1 MQKSVLILLAS
12 LVLGTIFG
20 FLDVSSF
27 IADQSLSNITG
38 YGIGAAA
45 VTILGIAGLIR
56 LSWVIAGTVI
66 NGLLIAA
73 FAYFASNGILTG
85 EFTGQTVVATPLLMI
100 ILLPLPFWVSYAQTR
115 HFDYAIV
122 YQSAWNICWRV
133 FGALASLFWV
143 AIYSTA
149 SGIGSDIVD
158 SELMRFVPWLIGGAI
173 AGVVA
178 ILTDRLE
185 PSFISPRSRFIA
197 HLVGPQLLL
206 PLMAMMMLIVFFG
219 TESDSDSQFSI
230 SLTLWAML
238 SWSII
243 ATIIAER
250 NEAERLQ
257 CGYDR
262 LGKIAV
268 IAVLAFGFLTAWL
281 LYGDYQSF
289 GLVPVDVTFIYLTVI
304 GLIYG
309 FAYLWALTGGAAWAQ
324 RLRCINLVM
333 VLPVYC
339 IFALALTDALSPL
352 RVAAQQQVS
361 MALAGD
367 ARFTEHS
374 VKQLM
379 KWGQPGADALKTLRE
394 AVVDKPELGK
404 LLGTL
409 LPEKSKPL
417 SVPEQVITPTQGLK
431 LRDQLIEQAV
441 FVPDN
446 EEIQQITRNAFTLM
460 PDYLFQNYASLCA
473 VTEANTGC
481 TIYLADFLPQA
492 TGKVI
497 LIDSGKADPLRFQAL
512 QVNGTNSASLQ
523 TFVHGDITDEDKGG
537 AMVAVAGCGVNAM
550 QFGKALVLALD
561 GFDKKKACQL

>member
-1 MQKSVLILLAS
+1 MQKPVFILIAS

-27 IADQSLSNITG
+27 IADQGLSNITG

-56 LSWVIAGTVI
+56 LSWVIAGAVI

-158 SELMRFVPWLIGGAI
+158 PELMRFFPWLIGGAI

-185 PSFISPRSRFIA
+185 PSFISPRPRFIA
-197 HLVGPQLLL
+197 HLIGPQLLL
-206 PLMAMMMLIVFFG
+206 PLMAMMMLIVFFS
-219 TESDSDSQFSI
+219 TEAVNDSQFSI

-257 CGYDR
+257 GGYDR

-537 AMVAVAGCGVNAM
+537 AMVAVAGCDVNAM

>member
-1 MQKSVLILLAS
+1 MQKPVFILIAS

-27 IADQSLSNITG
+27 IADKGLSNITG

-56 LSWVIAGTVI
+56 LSWVIAGAVI

-158 SELMRFVPWLIGGAI
+158 PELMRFFPWLIGGAI

-185 PSFISPRSRFIA
+185 PSFISPRPRFIA
-197 HLVGPQLLL
+197 HLIGPQLLL
-206 PLMAMMMLIVFFG
+206 PLMAMMMLIVFFS
-219 TESDSDSQFSI
+219 TEAVNDSQFSI

-257 CGYDR
+257 GGYDR

-537 AMVAVAGCGVNAM
+537 AMVAVAGCDVNAM

>member
-1 MQKSVLILLAS
+1 MQKPVFILIAS

-27 IADQSLSNITG
+27 IADQGLSNITG
-38 YGIGAAA
+38 YGIGVAA

-56 LSWVIAGTVI
+56 LSWVIAGAVI

-158 SELMRFVPWLIGGAI
+158 PELMRFFPWLIGGAI

-197 HLVGPQLLL
+197 HLIGPQLLL
-206 PLMAMMMLIVFFG
+206 PLMAMMMLIVFFS
-219 TESDSDSQFSI
+219 TEAVNDSQFSI

-257 CGYDR
+257 GGYDR

-537 AMVAVAGCGVNAM
+537 AMVAVAGCDVNAM

>member
-1 MQKSVLILLAS
+1 MQKSVLILIAS

-27 IADQSLSNITG
+27 IADQGLSNITG

-45 VTILGIAGLIR
+45 VTILGIAGLIH
-56 LSWVIAGTVI
+56 LPWVIAGAVL

-85 EFTGQTVVATPLLMI
+85 EFSGQTVVATPLLMI

-115 HFDYAIV
+115 HFDYTIV

-158 SELMRFVPWLIGGAI
+158 PELMRFFPWLIGGAI

-197 HLVGPQLLL
+197 HMVGPQLLL

-219 TESDSDSQFSI
+219 TESDNDSQFSI

-257 CGYDR
+257 GGYDR

>member
-1 MQKSVLILLAS
+1 MQKPFFILIAS

-27 IADQSLSNITG
+27 IADQGLSNITG
-38 YGIGAAA
+38 YSIGAAA

-56 LSWVIAGTVI
+56 LSWVIAGAVL

-158 SELMRFVPWLIGGAI
+158 PELMRFFPWLIGGAI

-197 HLVGPQLLL
+197 HLIGPQLLL
-206 PLMAMMMLIVFFG
+206 PLMAMMMLIVFFS
-219 TESDSDSQFSI
+219 TEAVNDSQFSI

-257 CGYDR
+257 GGYDWF
-262 LGKIAV
+262 GKIAV
-268 IAVLAFGFLTAWL
+268 LAVLAFGFLTAWL

-289 GLVPVDVTFIYLTVI
+289 GLVPVDVTFIYLTAI

-309 FAYLWALTGGAAWAQ
+309 FAYLWSLTGGTSWAQ

-367 ARFTEHS
+367 ARFTENS

-446 EEIQQITRNAFTLM
+446 KEIQQITRNAFTLM

-537 AMVAVAGCGVNAM
+537 AMVAVAGCDVNAM
-550 QFGKALVLALD
+550 QFGKALVLVLD

>member
-1 MQKSVLILLAS
+1 MQKSVLILIAS

-27 IADQSLSNITG
+27 IADQGLSNITG

-45 VTILGIAGLIR
+45 VTILGIAGFIR
-56 LSWVIAGTVI
+56 LSWVIAGAVL

-115 HFDYAIV
+115 HFDYTLI

-149 SGIGSDIVD
+149 SGIGTDIAD
-158 SELMRFVPWLIGGAI
+158 PELMRFIPWLIGSAI

-197 HLVGPQLLL
+197 HLVGPQFLL

-250 NEAERLQ
+250 NETERLQ
-257 CGYDR
+257 GGYDK
-262 LGKIAV
+262 LGKIAG
-268 IAVLAFGFLTAWL
+268 IAVLAFGFRTAWL

-304 GLIYG
+304 GLTYG
-309 FAYLWALTGGAAWAQ
+309 FAYLWALTSGPSWAQ

-367 ARFTEHS
+367 ARFTENS

-379 KWGQPGADALKTLRE
+379 KWGQPGAGALKTLRE
-394 AVVDKPELGK
+394 AAVDKPELEK

-417 SVPEQVITPTQGLK
+417 SVPEQVITPAQGLK

-537 AMVAVAGCGVNAM
+537 AMVAVAGCDVNAM

>member
-158 SELMRFVPWLIGGAI
+158 PELMRFVPWLIGGAI

-257 CGYDR
+257 GGYDR

-537 AMVAVAGCGVNAM
+537 AMVAVAGCDVNAM

>member
-1 MQKSVLILLAS
+1 MQKPVLILIAS

-27 IADQSLSNITG
+27 IADQGLSNITG

-56 LSWVIAGTVI
+56 LPWVIAGAI
-66 NGLLIAA
+66 FNGLLVAA

-115 HFDYAIV
+115 HFDYTLI
-122 YQSAWNICWRV
+122 YQSAWSICWRV

-149 SGIGSDIVD
+149 SGIGTDIAD
-158 SELMRFVPWLIGGAI
+158 PELMRFFPWLIGGAI

-219 TESDSDSQFSI
+219 TESDNDSQFSI

-250 NEAERLQ
+250 NETERLQ
-257 CGYDR
+257 GGYDK

-268 IAVLAFGFLTAWL
+268 LALLAFGCRAAWL

-289 GLVPVDVTFIYLTVI
+289 GLVPVDVTFIYLTAI

-367 ARFTEHS
+367 ARFTENS

-537 AMVAVAGCGVNAM
+537 AMVAVAGCDVNAM
-550 QFGKALVLALD
+550 QFGKALVVALD

>member
-1 MQKSVLILLAS
+1 MQKPVFILIAS

-27 IADQSLSNITG
+27 IADQGLSNITG

-56 LSWVIAGTVI
+56 LSWVIAGAVI

-158 SELMRFVPWLIGGAI
+158 PELMRFFPWLIGGAI

-185 PSFISPRSRFIA
+185 PSFISPRPRFIA
-197 HLVGPQLLL
+197 HLIGPQLLL
-206 PLMAMMMLIVFFG
+206 PLMAMIMLIVFFS
-219 TESDSDSQFSI
+219 TEAVNDSQFSI

-257 CGYDR
+257 GGYDR

-537 AMVAVAGCGVNAM
+537 AMVAVAGCDVNAM

>member
-56 LSWVIAGTVI
+56 LSWVIAGAVL

-85 EFTGQTVVATPLLMI
+85 EFTEQTVVATPLLMI

-115 HFDYAIV
+115 HFEYTIV

-149 SGIGSDIVD
+149 SGISSDIVD
-158 SELMRFVPWLIGGAI
+158 PELMRFVPWLIGGAI

-250 NEAERLQ
+250 KETERLQ
-257 CGYDR
+257 GGYDK

-268 IAVLAFGFLTAWL
+268 IAVLAFGFRTAWL

-304 GLIYG
+304 GLTYG

-333 VLPVYC
+333 ALPVYC

-352 RVAAQQQVS
+352 RVAAQQQVT
-361 MALAGD
+361 MALTGD

-394 AVVDKPELGK
+394 AAVDKPELGK

-417 SVPEQVITPTQGLK
+417 SVPEQVITPAQGLK

-446 EEIQQITRNAFTLM
+446 EESRQVTRNAFTLM

-523 TFVHGDITDEDKGG
+523 TFVHGEITDEDKGG
-537 AMVAVAGCGVNAM
+537 AMVAVAGCDVNAM
-550 QFGKALVLALD
+550 QFGKALLLALD

>member
-1 MQKSVLILLAS
+1 MQKPVFILIAS

-27 IADQSLSNITG
+27 IADQGLSNITG

-56 LSWVIAGTVI
+56 LSWVIAGAVL

-158 SELMRFVPWLIGGAI
+158 PELMRFFQWLIGGAI

-197 HLVGPQLLL
+197 HLIGPQLLL
-206 PLMAMMMLIVFFG
+206 PLMAMMMLIVFFS
-219 TESDSDSQFSI
+219 TEAVNDSQFSI

-257 CGYDR
+257 GGYDR

-367 ARFTEHS
+367 ARFTENS

-394 AVVDKPELGK
+394 AAVDKPELGK

-417 SVPEQVITPTQGLK
+417 SIPEQVITPAQGLK

-523 TFVHGDITDEDKGG
+523 SFVHGDITDEDKGG
-537 AMVAVAGCGVNAM
+537 AMVAVAGCDVNAM

>member
-1 MQKSVLILLAS
+1 MQKPVFILIAS

-27 IADQSLSNITG
+27 IDDQGLSNITG

-56 LSWVIAGTVI
+56 LLWVIAGAVI

-158 SELMRFVPWLIGGAI
+158 PELMRFFPWLIGGAI

-197 HLVGPQLLL
+197 HLIGPQLLL
-206 PLMAMMMLIVFFG
+206 PLMAMMMLIVFFS
-219 TESDSDSQFSI
+219 TEAVNDSQFSI

-257 CGYDR
+257 GGYDR

-537 AMVAVAGCGVNAM
+537 AMVAVAGCDVNAM

>member
-1 MQKSVLILLAS
+1 MQKNVLILVSGLI
-12 LVLGTIFG
+12 LGGIFG
-20 FLDVSSF
+20 FLDVSSI
-27 IADQSLSNITG
+27 IADQNVNNVFG
-38 YGIGAAA
+38 YGFAAA
-45 VTILGIAGLIR
+45 VLTILATAGMIR
-56 LSWVIAGTVI
+56 LPWVIAGAVL
-66 NGLLIAA
+66 NGLIISVLA
-73 FAYFASNGILTG
+73 FFATSGILIG
-85 EFTGQTVVATPLLMI
+85 EYSGQTVNATPMLII
-100 ILLPLPFWVSYAQTR
+100 ILLPLPFFVAYAQTR
-115 HFDYAIV
+115 HFDYAII

-149 SGIGSDIVD
+149 SGIGTDNVD
-158 SELMRFVPWLIGGAI
+158 PELMRFIPWLIAGAI
-173 AGVVA
+173 AGVIA

-185 PSFISPRSRFIA
+185 PSFTSPRSRFIA

-206 PLMAMMMLIVFFG
+206 PLMALMMLIVFFG

-238 SWSII
+238 SCSII

-257 CGYDR
+257 GGFDK
-262 LGKIAV
+262 LGKVAA
-268 IAVLAFGFLTAWL
+268 IAVLLFGFLTSWL
-281 LYGDYQSF
+281 LYGDFQNF
-289 GLVPVDVTFIYLTVI
+289 GLVPIDVTFIYLTAI

-367 ARFTEHS
+367 PRFTENS

-379 KWGQPGADALKTLRE
+379 KWGQPGADALKELRE
-394 AVVDKPELGK
+394 AAVEKPDLGK

-417 SVPEQVITPTQGLK
+417 SVPEQVITPEQGLK
-431 LRDQLIEQAV
+431 LRNQLIEQAV

-446 EEIQQITRNAFTLM
+446 QEIRQITRNAFTLM

-473 VTEANTGC
+473 VTDETKGC

-492 TGKVI
+492 TGDTI

-523 TFVHGDITDEDKGG
+523 TFVHGEITHEDKGG
-537 AMVAVAGCGVNAM
+537 AMVAVAGCDVNAM
-550 QFGKALVLALD
+550 QFGKALVLVLD

>member
-1 MQKSVLILLAS
+1 MQKPVFILIAS

-27 IADQSLSNITG
+27 IADQGLSNITG

-56 LSWVIAGTVI
+56 LLWVIAGAVI

-158 SELMRFVPWLIGGAI
+158 PELMRFFPWLIGGAI

-197 HLVGPQLLL
+197 HLIGPQLLL
-206 PLMAMMMLIVFFG
+206 PLMAMMMLIVFFS
-219 TESDSDSQFSI
+219 TEAVNDSQFSI

-257 CGYDR
+257 DGYDWF
-262 LGKIAV
+262 GKIAV
-268 IAVLAFGFLTAWL
+268 LAVLAFGFLTAWL

-289 GLVPVDVTFIYLTVI
+289 GLVPVDVTFIYLTAI

-309 FAYLWALTGGAAWAQ
+309 FAYLWALTGGTSWAQ

-367 ARFTEHS
+367 ARFTENS

-446 EEIQQITRNAFTLM
+446 EKIQQITRNAVTLM

-497 LIDSGKADPLRFQAL
+497 LIDSGKADPLRF
-512 QVNGTNSASLQ
+512 
-523 TFVHGDITDEDKGG
+523 
-537 AMVAVAGCGVNAM
+537 
-550 QFGKALVLALD
+550 
-561 GFDKKKACQL
+561 

>member
-1 MQKSVLILLAS
+1 MQKPVFILIAS

-27 IADQSLSNITG
+27 IADQGLSNITG

-56 LSWVIAGTVI
+56 LSWVIAGAVI
-66 NGLLIAA
+66 NSLLIAA

-158 SELMRFVPWLIGGAI
+158 PELMRFFPWLIGGAI

-197 HLVGPQLLL
+197 HLIGPQLLL
-206 PLMAMMMLIVFFG
+206 PLMAMMMLIVFFS
-219 TESDSDSQFSI
+219 TEAVNDSQFSI

-257 CGYDR
+257 GGYDR

-537 AMVAVAGCGVNAM
+537 AMVAVAGCDVNAM

>member
-1 MQKSVLILLAS
+1 MQKSVLILIAS

-27 IADQSLSNITG
+27 IADQGLSNITG
-38 YGIGAAA
+38 YGIGAAT

-56 LSWVIAGTVI
+56 LPWVIAGAI
-66 NGLLIAA
+66 FNGLLVAA

-100 ILLPLPFWVSYAQTR
+100 ILLPLPFWVSYTQTR
-115 HFDYAIV
+115 HFDYTVI

-149 SGIGSDIVD
+149 SGIGTDIAD
-158 SELMRFVPWLIGGAI
+158 PELMRFIPWLIGGAI

-219 TESDSDSQFSI
+219 TESDNDSQFSI

-250 NEAERLQ
+250 NETERLQ
-257 CGYDR
+257 GGYDK
-262 LGKIAV
+262 LGKIAG
-268 IAVLAFGFLTAWL
+268 IAVLAFGFRTAWL

-304 GLIYG
+304 GLTYG
-309 FAYLWALTGGAAWAQ
+309 FAYLWALTSGPSWAQ

-367 ARFTEHS
+367 ARFTENS

-379 KWGQPGADALKTLRE
+379 KWGQPGAGALKTLRE
-394 AVVDKPELGK
+394 AVVDKPELEK

-417 SVPEQVITPTQGLK
+417 SVPEQVITPAQGLK
-431 LRDQLIEQAV
+431 LRDQLIEQAA

-446 EEIQQITRNAFTLM
+446 EESRQVTRNAFTLM

-537 AMVAVAGCGVNAM
+537 AMVAVAGCDVNAM

>member
-1 MQKSVLILLAS
+1 MQKPVFILIAS

-27 IADQSLSNITG
+27 IADQGLSNITG

-56 LSWVIAGTVI
+56 LSWVIAGAVI

-158 SELMRFVPWLIGGAI
+158 PELMRFFPWLIGGAI

-197 HLVGPQLLL
+197 HLIGPQLLL
-206 PLMAMMMLIVFFG
+206 PLMAMMMLIVFFS
-219 TESDSDSQFSI
+219 TEAVNDSQFSI

-257 CGYDR
+257 GGYDR

-367 ARFTEHS
+367 ARFTENS

-537 AMVAVAGCGVNAM
+537 AMVAVAGCDVNAM

>member
-1 MQKSVLILLAS
+1 MQKPVFILIAS

-27 IADQSLSNITG
+27 IADQGLSNITG

-56 LSWVIAGTVI
+56 LSWVIAGAVI

-158 SELMRFVPWLIGGAI
+158 PELMRFFPWLIGGAI

-197 HLVGPQLLL
+197 HLIGPQLLL
-206 PLMAMMMLIVFFG
+206 PLMAMMMLIVFFS
-219 TESDSDSQFSI
+219 TEAVNDSQFSI

-257 CGYDR
+257 GGYDR

-481 TIYLADFLPQA
+481 TIYLADFLPQT

-537 AMVAVAGCGVNAM
+537 AMVAVAGCDVNAM